1 MLVRSNVAPTAPQNR
16 ATVQFSHNPQDPT
29 VMADSVMLVS
39 GVNNGPSTDRV
50 QLKGTLSPNSNG
62 NFVFDRETQPR
73 QWVAANAFSS
83 VANTVS
89 TFEKALGQP
98 IRWAFGGQ
106 RLGVTP
112 DNGKDFNA
120 YYSRN
125 DKGLFFFHDTDPKT
139 QSTVYS
145 GASGEVAG
153 HEAGHAILDAV
164 RPGYLQSWSPD
175 PGGFHESFGDVLA
188 LFIALKNDAVLD
200 KVVQQTRGDLS
211 RPNVAAALGE
221 ELGSAINHV
230 SGKNVTGGNWTR
242 NALNRFTWKD
252 PKSLPESGGPDTL
265 TAQAHNYSRLWTG
278 AFYDVVKGITDD
290 NMRQGM
296 TPKEALRAA
305 ADEGLAM
312 YGRVFRTT
320 APEGDFTYRDMARAF
335 IAAED
340 QGNRGKRSDLLRQ
353 VFTDR
358 RILPQGSLDD
368 EAPPQGTRTVATT
381 LEGPQFGKFQ
391 GARVE
396 TLVSGATASLDGD
409 GEAEAKLQD
418 DLARLIKNGEIKWTE
433 PNQVVTTKDLFDD
446 HGHPYTGVVRWTD
459 GQMSIERVKIVG

>member
-1 MLVRSNVAPTAPQNR
+1 MLVRSLVAPPSTQNR
-16 ATVQFSHNPQDPT
+16 ASVQFSHNPQDPS

-62 NFVFDRETQPR
+62 NFVFERETQPR

-83 VANTVS
+83 VASTVS

-106 RLGVTP
+106 RLSVTP
-112 DNGKDFNA
+112 DAGKDLNA

-125 DKGLFFFHDTDPKT
+125 DKGLFFFHETDPKT
-139 QSTVYS
+139 QATVFS
-145 GASGEVAG
+145 GGSGEVAG

-164 RPGYLQSWSPD
+164 RPGYLQAWSPD
-175 PGGFHESFGDVLA
+175 PAGFHESFGDVLA
-188 LFIALKNDAVLD
+188 LCMALKNDAVLD

-221 ELGSAINHV
+221 QLGSAINNTT
-230 SGKNVTGGNWTR
+230 GKNVTGGNWTR
-242 NALNRFTWKD
+242 NAINKFTWKD

-265 TAQAHNYSRLWTG
+265 TAQAHNFSRLWTG
-278 AFYDVVKGITDD
+278 AFYDVMKGMTDE
-290 NMRQGM
+290 NMRAGM

-312 YGRVFRTT
+312 YGRVLRST

-340 QGNRGKRSDLLRQ
+340 RNGGKNSDLLRQ

-358 RILPQGSLDD
+358 RILSPGSLD
-368 EAPPQGTRTVATT
+368 EESLPQGTRTVSTV
-381 LEGPQFGKFQ
+381 LEGPQFGRFQ

-396 TLVSGATASLDGD
+396 NLVSGAVASLDGD

-418 DLARLIKNGEIKWTE
+418 DLARLIKAGEIKWTE
-433 PNQVVTTKDLFDD
+433 PNQAVATKDLFDD
-446 HGHPYTGVVRWTD
+446 HGHPYKGVVRWSD
-459 GQMSIERVKIVG
+459 GQMSIERVTIAG